1 MVKKSPGMGP
11 KSRGER
17 QIEPCAETP
26 VTKTPQKLLE
36 TSSSGTQETSI
47 ADNGVGL
54 ATSNEINAKKINNV
68 REPFD
73 EVEKGGRCD
82 TSRDEL
88 QEEYEPETE
97 YDPEEEFEPEDCD
110 PEEEFEPEEYEPEEE
125 FETEECEPEDDVV
138 NYGDGNK
145 SVQTVN
151 LELEPEP
158 EDGSAGEEEEIVN
171 LSEGDDVVVV
181 EEVEYFSDELE
192 SEEGDTVPDN
202 EEGGEVLAED
212 SLCCGDKEF
221 MYTGNQKVES
231 DLETNNFVEEK
242 ETVMAKEIHCFR
254 KELENKEDGMLGND
268 KAQVAA
274 NADGKDHHEVV
285 DNRHGNKNLELL
297 IEGGA
302 YKQLQK
308 GDVVLGC
315 DRPAKVSL
323 AYHHIDS
330 RKQAKAEDGT
340 AHHDNNSGMPKLRRA
355 ATSPLLQRSCNTKSS
370 DSFHHKKH
378 MKHYSRQYNLPPR
391 KRLASDYILPRKRH
405 CPDHLP
411 PRERHAPDH
420 RPPRR
425 HAPDYLP
432 PRRRHAPEHDYQVR
446 KAHKE
451 YTFRG
456 PGNSA
461 HLFTYHTQRNE
472 YMEETYRPRFL
483 SSSSTHRQA
492 HFYAHDSNFGSKY
505 QCTTLENIPPSCS
518 DTPVHRPRA
527 YLDSHQY
534 YTSYQYRD
542 VYRNRFQVM
551 NDKSSSRHH
560 PSRESHHYGFF
571 GQDTVCAERS
581 SEDILGRT
589 CLPHYN
595 DEYIYTVRDSLYP
608 FHHCSRGSGSRGME
622 RSGLSHY

>member
-1 MVKKSPGMGP
+1 MDFSIIKKSNFRAPRVKKSSGIGP

-17 QIEPCAETP
+17 QIEPCTETP

-54 ATSNEINAKKINNV
+54 ATSNEINAKEINNV

-88 QEEYEPETE
+88 QEEYEPKTE

-125 FETEECEPEDDVV
+125 FDTEECEPEDDVV

-151 LELEPEP
+151 LELEPEL
-158 EDGSAGEEEEIVN
+158 EDGSAGKEEEIVT

-202 EEGGEVLAED
+202 EEGGAVLAED

-231 DLETNNFVEEK
+231 DLESNNFVEEK

-254 KELENKEDGMLGND
+254 KELENKEDGMLRND

-285 DNRHGNKNLELL
+285 ENRHGNKNLELL

-308 GDVVLGC
+308 RDVVLGR

-355 ATSPLLQRSCNTKSS
+355 AASPPLQRSCNTKSS

-391 KRLASDYILPRKRH
+391 KRLAPDYILPRKRH
-405 CPDHLP
+405 SPDHLP

-420 RPPRR
+420 RPRRR
-425 HAPDYLP
+425 HAPDHLP
-432 PRRRHAPEHDYQVR
+432 PRRRHAPEHDY
-446 KAHKE
+446 
-451 YTFRG
+451 
-456 PGNSA
+456 
-461 HLFTYHTQRNE
+461 
-472 YMEETYRPRFL
+472 
-483 SSSSTHRQA
+483 QA

-542 VYRNRFQVM
+542 VYRNRFQVI

-560 PSRESHHYGFF
+560 PNRESHHYGFF

-622 RSGLSHY
+622 RSGLLHY